1 MLQGCKKQL
10 IAITLSLFAYSAI
23 ASDSSTQSVLS
34 VLLPEQGVRLD
45 YDQPARLETVLK
57 DVQVQAANEGVNFAP
72 LQAQLFDIEKQA
84 KVEALKQSVLS
95 QLAMLQDEDPEQQA
109 NLVIAQINAAE
120 FHYREFTSLDYDV
133 VQSQLKQN
141 PLLNGQYQLNI
152 GVRND
157 NVNFVGAIKHV
168 ESRPHREQWF
178 LADYF
183 RALGEVRLD
192 SANDSEAIVVQ
203 PDGHIQTAAYANW
216 NFIPHFLAPGALV
229 VVPFQSLSSQL
240 STLNDDLTQLYRHKV
255 THNNE

>member
-23 ASDSSTQSVLS
+23 ASDSSTQSELS
-34 VLLPEQGVRLD
+34 VLLPEQGIRLD

-57 DVQVQAANEGVNFAP
+57 DVQLQAANQGVNFEP
-72 LQAQLFDIEKQA
+72 LQAQLFDLEKQA
-84 KVEALKQSVLS
+84 KVEALKQNVLS
-95 QLAMLQDEDPEQQA
+95 QLAIFQNEDPEQRA
-109 NLVIAQINAAE
+109 NLVAAQINAVE

-168 ESRPHREQWF
+168 ASRPHRAQWF

-183 RALGEVRLD
+183 RVLGDVRLN
-192 SANDSEAIVVQ
+192 SASDSEAIVIQ
-203 PDGHIQTAAYANW
+203 PDGEVQIAAYGHW
-216 NFIPHFLAPGALV
+216 NFTPHFLAPGALV
-229 VVPFQSLSSQL
+229 FIPFDSVPSEL